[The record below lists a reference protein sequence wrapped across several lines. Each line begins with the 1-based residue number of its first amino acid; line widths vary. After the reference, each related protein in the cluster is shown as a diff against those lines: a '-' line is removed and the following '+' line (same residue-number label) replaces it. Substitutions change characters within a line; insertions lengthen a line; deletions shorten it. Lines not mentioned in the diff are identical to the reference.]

1 MTLTQTEVL
10 DDLRRRLGER
20 AVVDDPD
27 VLETRRHDSASFCE
41 AGRPLALVR
50 PASTEEVRQVVLVAR
65 EHRTPLV
72 TQGART
78 GLSGGANAVDG
89 CLLLSTERMNRILEV
104 DVADQVAVVQPGV
117 VNAQLSRAVAEQ
129 GLFYPPDPSS
139 WEESTIGGNV
149 ATNAGGL
156 CCVKYGVTAD
166 FVRGLEVVLGT
177 GEVLR
182 TGRRTVKGVAGYDL
196 THLLVGSEGTLGV
209 VTEVTLGLRP
219 APEAALTAAATFL
232 DAHDALRAAAAVM
245 SSGLRPSLLEFIDG
259 ITARA
264 IQSYRDMGL
273 PEDVGG
279 ILLAQSDRGE
289 RAAEDVQRIAS
300 ICTQHG
306 AVEVAEAGDAEEA
319 DLLLEARRLV
329 NAGLETLGSK
339 LVDDVSVPRP
349 RLPDL
354 LRGIEEIAREKRVV
368 IACPGHVGDGNM
380 HPTVVVE
387 RDDPDA
393 VRRSEEAFDAV
404 MELGLRLGGTTT
416 GEHGIGVLKR
426 HWLEREIGPI
436 GAEVHRQ
443 IREVFDP
450 VGILNPGK
458 VLTPVPSRATAR
470 AAVPSR

>member
-1 MTLTQTEVL
+1 MTATRTDVV
-10 DDLRRRLGER
+10 DDLCRRLGDK
-20 AVVDDPD
+20 AVVTDPD
-27 VLETRRHDSASFCE
+27 VLWTRRHDSASFCE
-41 AGRPLALVR
+41 AGSPVALVR
-50 PASTEEVRQVVLVAR
+50 PRSTEEVRQVVLAAR
-65 EHRTPLV
+65 EHRVPLV

-89 CLLLSTERMNRILEV
+89 CVLLSTERMNAILEL

-117 VNAQLSRAVAEQ
+117 VNAQLSRAVAEH

-156 CCVKYGVTAD
+156 CCVKYGVTGD
-166 FVRGLEVVLGT
+166 FVRGVEVVLGT

-196 THLLVGSEGTLGV
+196 THLIVGSEGTLGV

-219 APEAALTAAATFL
+219 APEPALTAAATFL
-232 DAHDALRAAAAVM
+232 DAHDALRAAAAIM
-245 SSGLRPSLLEFIDG
+245 ASGMRPSLLEFIDG
-259 ITARA
+259 LTARA

-279 ILLAQSDRGE
+279 LLLAQSDRGD
-289 RAAEDVQRIAS
+289 RAAGDVQRMAR
-300 ICTQHG
+300 ICTEHG
-306 AVEVAEAGDAEEA
+306 AVEVAEAADAEEA

-339 LVDDVSVPRP
+339 LVDDVAVPRP

-393 VRRSEEAFDAV
+393 VRRAEEAFDAV

-416 GEHGIGVLKR
+416 GEHGIGTLKR
-426 HWLEREIGPI
+426 RWLERELGPT
-436 GAEVHRQ
+436 GTELHRRL
-443 IREVFDP
+443 REVFDP
-450 VGILNPGK
+450 LGILNPGK
-458 VLTPVPSRATAR
+458 VLADRPA
-470 AAVPSR
+470 

>member
-1 MTLTQTEVL
+1 MGTERCDIV

-20 AVVDDPD
+20 AVVTDHD
-27 VLETRRHDSASFCE
+27 VLETRRHDSASFCP
-41 AGRPLALVR
+41 AGTPVALVR
-50 PASTEEVRQVVLVAR
+50 PASTEEVSQVVLAAR
-65 EHRTPLV
+65 KHRVPLV

-89 CLLLSTERMNRILEV
+89 CVLVSTERMNRILEL

-117 VNAQLSRAVAEQ
+117 VNAQLSRAVAAE

-139 WEESTIGGNV
+139 WEQSTIGGNV

-156 CCVKYGVTAD
+156 CCVMYGVTGD

-196 THLLVGSEGTLGV
+196 TRLVVGSEGTLGV

-245 SSGLRPSLLEFIDG
+245 AAGMRPSLLEFIDG
-259 ITARA
+259 LTARA

-279 ILLAQSDRGE
+279 LLLAQSDRGE
-289 RAAEDVQRIAS
+289 RAAEDVRRIAA
-300 ICTQHG
+300 ICTEHG

-329 NAGLETLGSK
+329 NAGLEMLGSK
-339 LVDDVSVPRP
+339 LVDDVAVPRP

-354 LRGIEEIAREKRVV
+354 LRGIEEISRDKRVV

-380 HPTVVVE
+380 HPTVVID
-387 RDDPDA
+387 RDDPDG
-393 VRRSEEAFDAV
+393 VRRAEEAFGAV

-416 GEHGIGVLKR
+416 GEHGVGTLKR
-426 HWLEREIGPI
+426 HWLEREIGPT
-436 GAEVHRQ
+436 GAALHRQ
-443 IREVFDP
+443 IRAVFDP
-450 VGILNPGK
+450 QGLLNPGK
-458 VLTPVPSRATAR
+458 VLD
-470 AAVPSR
+470 AVPAGAPRP

>member
-1 MTLTQTEVL
+1 MPDRT
-10 DDLRRRLGER
+10 DDLVRDLEERLGER
-20 AVVDDPD
+20 AVVTDRD
-27 VLETRRHDSASFCE
+27 VLATHSRDSASFCE
-41 AGRPLALVR
+41 AGTAIALVR
-50 PASTEEVRQVVLVAR
+50 PGSTEEVRQVVLAAR
-65 EHRTPLV
+65 EHRVPLV

-89 CLLLSTERMNRILEV
+89 CLLLSTERMDRILELDV
-104 DVADQVAVVQPGV
+104 DDQVAVVQPGV
-117 VNAQLSRAVAEQ
+117 VNAQLSRAVADK

-196 THLLVGSEGTLGV
+196 TRLIVGSEGTLGI

-219 APEAALTAAATFL
+219 APEPALTAAATFL
-232 DAHDALRAAAAVM
+232 DPHDALRAAAAVM
-245 SSGLRPSLLEFIDG
+245 SSGVQPSLLEFIDT

-279 ILLAQSDRGE
+279 VLLAQSDRGD
-289 RAAEDVQRIAS
+289 RAAEDVLRIGG
-300 ICTQHG
+300 ICTEHG
-306 AVEVAEAGDAEEA
+306 AVEVAEAADEEESE
-319 DLLLEARRLV
+319 LLLEARRLV

-339 LVDDVSVPRP
+339 LVDDVAVPRH

-354 LRGIEEIAREKRVV
+354 LRGIEEIARDQDVV

-380 HPTVVVE
+380 HPTVIVE
-387 RDDPDA
+387 QHDPAA
-393 VRRSEEAFDAV
+393 VRRAEQAFDAV
-404 MELGLRLGGTTT
+404 MALGLRLGGTTT
-416 GEHGIGVLKR
+416 GEHGVGTLKR
-426 HWLEREIGPI
+426 HWLEREIGPT
-436 GAEVHRQ
+436 GARLHRQ

-450 VGILNPGK
+450 LGILNPGK
-458 VLTPVPSRATAR
+458 VLDP
-470 AAVPSR
+470 

>member
-1 MTLTQTEVL
+1 MDHDSSDLVR
-10 DDLRRRLGER
+10 DLRGRLGEKS
-20 AVVDDPD
+20 VVTDAD
-27 VLETRRHDSASFCE
+27 VLETRRHDAASFCQ
-41 AGRPLALVR
+41 AGSALALVR
-50 PASTEEVRQVVLVAR
+50 PGCTEEVRQVVLAAG
-65 EHRTPLV
+65 EHGVPIV

-89 CLLLSTERMNRILEV
+89 CLLLSTERMNRILEL

-196 THLLVGSEGTLGV
+196 TRLVVGSEGTLGV

-219 APEAALTAAATFL
+219 APEPALTAAATFL

-245 SSGLRPSLLEFIDG
+245 ASGMRPSLLEFIDG
-259 ITARA
+259 LTARA

-279 ILLAQSDRGE
+279 MLLAQSDRGD
-289 RAAEDVQRIAS
+289 RAAEDVRRIVQ
-300 ICTQHG
+300 ICTEHG
-306 AVEVAEAGDAEEA
+306 AVEVAEAADAEES

-339 LVDDVSVPRP
+339 LVDDVAVPRS
-349 RLPDL
+349 RLSDL
-354 LRGIEEIAREKRVV
+354 LRGIEEISRDKDVV

-380 HPTVVVE
+380 HPTVIVE
-387 RDDPDA
+387 RGDPDA
-393 VRRSEEAFDAV
+393 VRRAEEAFDAV

-416 GEHGIGVLKR
+416 GEHGVGTLKR
-426 HWLEREIGPI
+426 RWLEHEIGPT
-436 GAEVHRQ
+436 GAQLHRR
-443 IREVFDP
+443 IREIFDP
-450 VGILNPGK
+450 RGILNPWK
-458 VLTPVPSRATAR
+458 VLDPAAAAPPAAR
-470 AAVPSR
+470 